1 MIQQSVQPSL
11 QKEDKQNVVFFPE
24 WNAETAVY
32 AVVSG
37 INFILM
43 RFDGKWFLYIFV
55 VNQKY
60 LINYL

>member
-43 RFDGKWFLYIFV
+43 RFDGK
-55 VNQKY
+55 
-60 LINYL
+60 